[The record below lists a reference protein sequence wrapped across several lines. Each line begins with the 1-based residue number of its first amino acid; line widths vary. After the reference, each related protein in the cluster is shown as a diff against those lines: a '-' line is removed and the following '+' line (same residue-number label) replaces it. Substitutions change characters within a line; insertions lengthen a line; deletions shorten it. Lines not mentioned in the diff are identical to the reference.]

1 MKRIRWGRVI
11 LVLILFMILG
21 IGAYIGQKIFLG
33 GAPLIPIQGETL
45 PDGSPINLP
54 EPPKTPATMS
64 DAERESAIE
73 QARQDAIA
81 AAKATGQSDDNAQKA
96 GEAAATS
103 ARKAF
108 YPAQTTG
115 GLGG

>member
-1 MKRIRWGRVI
+1 MKKIRWGRVI
-11 LVLILFMILG
+11 LVLILLLILG
-21 IGAYIGQKIFLG
+21 VGAYIGQRMFF
-33 GAPLIPIQGETL
+33 GAPIIAPTQVETL
-45 PDGSPINLP
+45 PDGSPIKLP

-64 DAERESAIE
+64 DTEREAAIE
-73 QARQDAIA
+73 QARQDAIE

-96 GEAAATS
+96 GDTAATA

-108 YPAQTTG
+108 YPAQTNG